1 MPDRVDVASV
11 CAARVPNDALRR
23 IPDRTASVA
32 AAITADFKKFVFSGL
47 AIMNSTDYLDDVR
60 GDSLKVSIH
69 LRITDLQ
76 ESTFLALLTV
86 ISGSVRGRHVLIG
99 DVSMALLDTI
109 GKYLS
114 GRAQAPTLRI
124 SLAVYF
130 FMPREAS
137 STFLARFVL
146 CSASFCLSAGSERAS
161 ISTAKTPALVAPAL
175 PIAIVAT
182 GTPPGIMTVE

>member
-1 MPDRVDVASV
+1 
-11 CAARVPNDALRR
+11 
-23 IPDRTASVA
+23 
-32 AAITADFKKFVFSGL
+32 
-47 AIMNSTDYLDDVR
+47 MNSTDYLDDVR

-114 GRAQAPTLRI
+114 GRAQAPTL
-124 SLAVYF
+124 
-130 FMPREAS
+130 
-137 STFLARFVL
+137 
-146 CSASFCLSAGSERAS
+146 
-161 ISTAKTPALVAPAL
+161 
-175 PIAIVAT
+175 
-182 GTPPGIMTVE
+182 